1 MKIFMIL
8 MLSVSLAQ
16 SGFAASSIKPIKKNE
31 SAPYDGYVINEEA
44 EKNFRQINEEK
55 KHLEKVNIKLEDL
68 GQKQAKIIDNQDR
81 RIELNQSLNEKLILA
96 EERKER
102 EGFWMKAIYFL
113 GGAVMASIVAYGA
126 ARSGR

>member
-96 EERKER
+96 VERKER